1 MVRKNPDF
9 YLSKNKKEIQSDK
22 QEKTE
27 PEQRK
32 VFKKKEPSK
41 DEDEWEQLTLF

>member
-1 MVRKNPDF
+1 MTDTVTHEPK
-9 YLSKNKKEIQSDK
+9 
-22 QEKTE
+22 E
-27 PEQRK
+27 PEIRK